1 MNVLRI
7 AILISLLLSPGLT
20 PAQTDSSEVVI
31 TGTLS
36 ARRKSQS
43 PVAVDVFNRTFFQGN
58 PSPALFENLGMIN
71 GVRPQYNCNVCSAG
85 DIHING
91 MEGPYTMVLID
102 GMPLLSS
109 LGTVYGLTGLPM
121 SIIERV
127 EVMKGPAASI
137 YGSEAMGGI
146 INIITRRPVEKNAF
160 SADVSY
166 SSWHEQ
172 NIELG
177 WSGRAG
183 RHGFFIA
190 PGINRY
196 AAIHDNNRDGFT
208 DMAPFQRLTL
218 PFKWEW
224 TSRSGHTISLF
235 SRVMHEERWG
245 GQTNWTRD
253 WRGTDSI
260 YGENIITRRMEIIG
274 KASFKWKLPLTIQSS
289 LVRHGQQS
297 WYGTTYLDARQMVGF
312 MQAITEKKL
321 GRHDLMAGLALRHTA
336 YDDNTVITEFS
347 GMNKPDLVTMPG
359 LFIQNELNLNPGT
372 TLLAGYRFDHHST
385 HGGVHSPRLAV
396 RYKPDRQTTL
406 RLNAGTGFRVVNIF
420 TEEHA
425 ALTGARQ
432 VVLTGNLNP
441 ERSVNLTLQG
451 DRSFSFRKTRIKADA
466 AAWHTRFSNKIIPD
480 YDTDPNKI
488 FYDNLGGFA
497 VTQGLSLSL
506 EAIFPRPLKLQAA
519 TSYMQVYSVIG
530 GQREIQQLAPAW
542 SGNFSAKY
550 RIMKTR
556 TTLDLSGQWYGPMRL
571 TTLPNDFRP
580 EWSPWYCL
588 LQATVSQRLSDA
600 AEFYI
605 SGKNLLNFIPR
616 NLLMRPWDPFDKQVN
631 DPVNNPHGY
640 TFDAGYNYA
649 PLQGRRVLAGLRLNF

>member
-1 MNVLRI
+1 MMLP
-7 AILISLLLSPGLT
+7 AAAMLY
-20 PAQTDSSEVVI
+20 AQTDTSEVVI
-31 TGTLS
+31 TGTLT
-36 ARRKSQS
+36 ARQKSLS
-43 PVAVDVFNRTFFQGN
+43 PVAVDVFNRSFFQGN

-121 SIIERV
+121 SIVERV

-137 YGSEAMGGI
+137 YGSESMGGI
-146 INIITRRPVEKNAF
+146 INIITRKPLEKSAF
-160 SADVSY
+160 SAEASY

-172 NIELG
+172 QLELS
-177 WSGRAG
+177 WSGHAG
-183 RHGFFIA
+183 RHRFFIA

-196 AAIHDNNRDGFT
+196 AALHDLNRDGFT
-208 DMAPFQRLTL
+208 DMAPFTRLTL

-224 TSRSGHTISLF
+224 SSKSGHSLSFF

-245 GQTNWTRD
+245 GQTNWTRA

-260 YGENIITRRMEIIG
+260 YGENIITRRMELIG
-274 KASFKWKLPLTIQSS
+274 KARFNWQLPVTVQSS
-289 LVRHGQQS
+289 LVTHGQQS
-297 WYGTTYLDARQMVGF
+297 WYGTTNLNATQRVGF
-312 MQAITEKKL
+312 VQVLTEKKT
-321 GRHDLMAGLALRHTA
+321 GRHELMAGLALRHTN
-336 YDDNTVITEFS
+336 YDDNTVVTES
-347 GMNKPDLVTMPG
+347 GGVNKPDVVTMPG
-359 LFIQNELNLNPGT
+359 LFAQDEWQLNSAT
-372 TLLAGYRFDHHST
+372 TLLAGYRFDYHSA
-385 HGGVHSPRLAV
+385 HGGVHSPRLAF
-396 RYKPDRQTTL
+396 RFKPDLKTTL
-406 RLNAGTGFRVVNIF
+406 RINAGTGFRVVNVF

-432 VVLTGNLNP
+432 VVLSGTLKP

-466 AAWHTRFSNKIIPD
+466 AAWHTGFSNKIIPD
-480 YDTDPNKI
+480 YDTDPDKI
-488 FYDNLGGFA
+488 IYNNLDGFA
-497 VTQGLSLSL
+497 VSQGVSLSL
-506 EAIFPRPLKLQAA
+506 EAVFAKPLTLQAA
-519 TSYMQVYSVIG
+519 ASYMEVYSVIG
-530 GQREIQQLAPAW
+530 GQREVQQLAPAW
-542 SGNFSAKY
+542 SGNFSARY

-571 TTLPNDFRP
+571 PVLPNDFRP

-600 AEFYI
+600 FEFYI
-605 SGKNLLNFIPR
+605 SGKNLLNFVPR
-616 NLLMRPWDPFDKQVN
+616 NPLMRPWDPFDKQIN
-631 DPVNNPHGY
+631 DPVNNPNGY

-649 PLQGRRVLAGLRLNF
+649 PLQGRRVMAGIRWNF